1 MAYLLP
7 RAHGKDNGFYSKKHP
22 AEHELTGVAHVLTRL
37 AHVLILFGGLMAI
50 AWCALVVRNPSIS
63 TLLAAPVTSNPAGG
77 TGSIWSLGRNSRRIS
92 GGGAVDIPA
101 MASSS
106 SGGGGGGAHQ
116 EYIAPSSIPGS
127 RLTSADADLAFRRGF
142 ECVNERGTWQFDST
156 PRLLPWAVA
165 GQHGGWQCD
174 QPWLRENRARHTPQP
189 SPEAAAPSAGANPPV
204 AASASA
210 DLASSTQALA
220 PPSAPSP
227 PLRRLLSVDAF
238 PSTTPSGGADDEAA
252 LPEDEEDTAET
263 AAVDATRAAKAAP
276 IAVAVASN
284 GVAPLPALKTAS
296 SAPRSIAFAGET
308 ADGNSSSSSSSDGGG
323 GGGGGSSS
331 RYKHVAYAAA
341 DRVVMEGR
349 GAEEWQVRP
358 AVKYRWRLPAR
369 GAEGGCGVAWR
380 DVECAQLAAGLTNG
394 RGKIL
399 MVGDSLTS
407 LAFLSFRNHM
417 RMCAAAASAGARA
430 THAGDTGN
438 ASTMGRNSRTSSNE
452 GNGGSGEPL
461 PAAPQSLVPPLPAKI
476 EEAKLAV
483 CAAEVRQS
491 VMRNMHGHMLCDSVS
506 YGNTTVA
513 TVRNDVLHTNSTRH
527 LDFPRMVSFPWFD
540 DVLPESDTA
549 VLVLNRGAHYV
560 EDEEFTEQ
568 LNRTLTR
575 VREVAPE
582 LLIIYRSTSPGHAH
596 CENITAPLKEPQDP
610 ASLPFHWGEFG
621 RQNKLA
627 RQMVEAL
634 CVLALWQ
641 MNLAPSSRP
650 DSFIK
655 PHPTPVATVV
665 ATRLSFRLLQLVLS
679 RLKGLPQFHS
689 LLSFPCFQLLDSS
702 FSLAMASSSPAE
714 DCPEAVPEKPP
725 DRRVRGLE
733 FLRSSVAP
741 VTPEPV
747 VTAAVVN
754 TEEIPS
760 SSKNPQPAP
769 NPAPAPAPFTLPPAI
784 ASSSKGPQRPPN
796 PAPPPAPFTLPPAI
810 PSSSKGPQPPP
821 NPAPPPAPF
830 TLPPAIPS
838 SSTAPPSAV
847 GSNGCNDA
855 TPAPEG
861 RTAKKARTV
870 VLRGKFQQSTLTFGG
885 VRVAP
890 PSAPEDSEPEP
901 EEPQEIPVRADTNSP
916 ILSKA
921 ETVVPV

>member
-7 RAHGKDNGFYSKKHP
+7 GAHGKDNGFYSEKHP
-22 AEHELTGVAHVLTRL
+22 SDHVLTAVAHVLTRL
-37 AHVLILFGGLMAI
+37 AHVLILFSGLMAI

-77 TGSIWSLGRNSRRIS
+77 TGSIWSLVRNSRSS

-106 SGGGGGGAHQ
+106 SGGGGAHQ

-174 QPWLRENRARHTPQP
+174 QPWLRENRAAHTPQP

-210 DLASSTQALA
+210 DLPSSTQALA

-263 AAVDATRAAKAAP
+263 AAVDSTRAAKAASK
-276 IAVAVASN
+276 AVA
-284 GVAPLPALKTAS
+284 
-296 SAPRSIAFAGET
+296 
-308 ADGNSSSSSSSDGGG
+308 
-323 GGGGGSSS
+323 
-331 RYKHVAYAAA
+331 
-341 DRVVMEGR
+341 
-349 GAEEWQVRP
+349 
-358 AVKYRWRLPAR
+358 
-369 GAEGGCGVAWR
+369 
-380 DVECAQLAAGLTNG
+380 LAAGLTNG

-438 ASTMGRNSRTSSNE
+438 ASTMGRNSSTSSDK

-483 CAAEVRQS
+483 CAAEVQQS

-513 TVRNDVLHTNSTRH
+513 TVRNDVLHTNSTRR

-582 LLIIYRSTSPGHAH
+582 LLIIYRSTPPGHAH

-627 RQMVEAL
+627 RQMVEAVGGVFMDVDPMTSL
-634 CVLALWQ
+634 RGDGH
-641 MNLAPSSRP
+641 MMPPS
-650 DSFIK
+650 DCL
-655 PHPTPVATVV
+655 HYC
-665 ATRLSFRLLQLVLS
+665 
-679 RLKGLPQFHS
+679 LPGP
-689 LLSFPCFQLLDSS
+689 LDVWTQLLYNM
-702 FSLAMASSSPAE
+702 L
-714 DCPEAVPEKPP
+714 
-725 DRRVRGLE
+725 LH
-733 FLRSSVAP
+733 L
-741 VTPEPV
+741 
-747 VTAAVVN
+747 
-754 TEEIPS
+754 
-760 SSKNPQPAP
+760 
-769 NPAPAPAPFTLPPAI
+769 L
-784 ASSSKGPQRPPN
+784 
-796 PAPPPAPFTLPPAI
+796 
-810 PSSSKGPQPPP
+810 
-821 NPAPPPAPF
+821 
-830 TLPPAIPS
+830 
-838 SSTAPPSAV
+838 
-847 GSNGCNDA
+847 
-855 TPAPEG
+855 
-861 RTAKKARTV
+861 
-870 VLRGKFQQSTLTFGG
+870 
-885 VRVAP
+885 
-890 PSAPEDSEPEP
+890 
-901 EEPQEIPVRADTNSP
+901 
-916 ILSKA
+916 
-921 ETVVPV
+921 

>member
-7 RAHGKDNGFYSKKHP
+7 GAHGKGNGFYSEKHP
-22 AEHELTGVAHVLTRL
+22 AEHVLTGVAHVLTRL

-77 TGSIWSLGRNSRRIS
+77 TSSIWSLGRNSRRSS

-106 SGGGGGGAHQ
+106 SAHR
-116 EYIAPSSIPGS
+116 EYVAPSSIPGS

-174 QPWLRENRARHTPQP
+174 QPWLWENRAAHTSQP
-189 SPEAAAPSAGANPPV
+189 SPAAAAPSAGANPPV
-204 AASASA
+204 AATASA
-210 DLASSTQALA
+210 DLPSSTQAPA
-220 PPSAPSP
+220 PPSAPSSP

-238 PSTTPSGGADDEAA
+238 PPTTPSGGADDEAA

-263 AAVDATRAAKAAP
+263 AAVDATRAARAAP

-308 ADGNSSSSSSSDGGG
+308 ADGNSSSSSSNSSSSSSSSSDGGG
-323 GGGGGSSS
+323 GGGSTGSSGSSS

-369 GAEGGCGVAWR
+369 GAEGGCAVAWR
-380 DVECAQLAAGLTNG
+380 DVECAQVAAGLTNG

-417 RMCAAAASAGARA
+417 RMCAAAAAAGARA
-430 THAGDTGN
+430 THAGDTGS
-438 ASTMGRNSRTSSNE
+438 ASTLGRNSRASSDK
-452 GNGGSGEPL
+452 GDGRSGEPL
-461 PAAPQSLVPPLPAKI
+461 SAAPQSLVPPLPTKI

-483 CAAEVRQS
+483 CAAEVQQS
-491 VMRNMHGHMLCDSVS
+491 VMRDMHGHMLCDSVS
-506 YGNTTVA
+506 YGNTTIA
-513 TVRNDVLHTNSTRH
+513 MVRNDVLHTNSTRR
-527 LDFPRMVSFPWFD
+527 LDFPRMISFPWFD
-540 DVLPESDTA
+540 DVLPGSDTA

-575 VREVAPE
+575 VREAAPE
-582 LLIIYRSTSPGHAH
+582 LLIIYRSTPPGHAH

-610 ASLPFHWGEFG
+610 SSLPFHWGEFG

-627 RQMVEAL
+627 RQMVEA
-634 CVLALWQ
+634 VGGVF
-641 MNLAPSSRP
+641 MDVDPM
-650 DSFIK
+650 
-655 PHPTPVATVV
+655 T
-665 ATRLSFRLLQLVLS
+665 
-679 RLKGLPQFHS
+679 S
-689 LLSFPCFQLLDSS
+689 L
-702 FSLAMASSSPAE
+702 
-714 DCPEAVPEKPP
+714 
-725 DRRVRGLE
+725 RGDGHM
-733 FLRSSVAP
+733 S
-741 VTPEPV
+741 
-747 VTAAVVN
+747 
-754 TEEIPS
+754 
-760 SSKNPQPAP
+760 
-769 NPAPAPAPFTLPPAI
+769 
-784 ASSSKGPQRPPN
+784 PPN
-796 PAPPPAPFTLPPAI
+796 DCLHYCLPGPLDGPP
-810 PSSSKGPQPPP
+810 
-821 NPAPPPAPF
+821 
-830 TLPPAIPS
+830 
-838 SSTAPPSAV
+838 
-847 GSNGCNDA
+847 
-855 TPAPEG
+855 
-861 RTAKKARTV
+861 
-870 VLRGKFQQSTLTFGG
+870 
-885 VRVAP
+885 
-890 PSAPEDSEPEP
+890 
-901 EEPQEIPVRADTNSP
+901 
-916 ILSKA
+916 
-921 ETVVPV
+921 

>member
-1 MAYLLP
+1 MIIITSVYDNQFVACRAHAASTNEPPSHQSAPYKLALYRQEPRKLAQETGEPSLP
-7 RAHGKDNGFYSKKHP
+7 TCKLAVILGDNVCSFVFPFFPPHTRPIPYPTTSCSAAHVTLSGGKHLPPLPPPQLRSCAWHPPRCVWLNEPWGAHGKDNGFYSKKHP

-627 RQMVEAL
+627 RQMVEAVGGVFMDVDPMTSL
-634 CVLALWQ
+634 RGDGH
-641 MNLAPSSRP
+641 MMPPS
-650 DSFIK
+650 DCL
-655 PHPTPVATVV
+655 HYC
-665 ATRLSFRLLQLVLS
+665 
-679 RLKGLPQFHS
+679 LPGP
-689 LLSFPCFQLLDSS
+689 LDVWTQLLYNM
-702 FSLAMASSSPAE
+702 L
-714 DCPEAVPEKPP
+714 
-725 DRRVRGLE
+725 LH
-733 FLRSSVAP
+733 L
-741 VTPEPV
+741 
-747 VTAAVVN
+747 
-754 TEEIPS
+754 
-760 SSKNPQPAP
+760 
-769 NPAPAPAPFTLPPAI
+769 L
-784 ASSSKGPQRPPN
+784 
-796 PAPPPAPFTLPPAI
+796 
-810 PSSSKGPQPPP
+810 
-821 NPAPPPAPF
+821 
-830 TLPPAIPS
+830 
-838 SSTAPPSAV
+838 
-847 GSNGCNDA
+847 
-855 TPAPEG
+855 
-861 RTAKKARTV
+861 
-870 VLRGKFQQSTLTFGG
+870 
-885 VRVAP
+885 
-890 PSAPEDSEPEP
+890 
-901 EEPQEIPVRADTNSP
+901 
-916 ILSKA
+916 
-921 ETVVPV
+921 